1 MGVLFLSYIV
11 IDGVEFGFEKFWSF
25 LVILIYFVLVVIKY
39 LIDFKVF
46 LMNGIMFDIRI
57 IKVDNIVWL
66 ILLWY

>member
-46 LMNGIMFDIRI
+46 LMKGIMFDIRI
-57 IKVDNIVWL
+57 I
-66 ILLWY
+66 

>member
-11 IDGVEFGFEKFWSF
+11 IDGVEFGFEIFWSF

-39 LIDFKVF
+39 LIDFKDF

-57 IKVDNIVWL
+57 I
-66 ILLWY
+66 

>member
-25 LVILIYFVLVVIKY
+25 LVILIYFEY

-57 IKVDNIVWL
+57 I
-66 ILLWY
+66 

>member
-46 LMNGIMFDIRI
+46 VMNGIMFDIRI
-57 IKVDNIVWL
+57 I
-66 ILLWY
+66 